1 MVESIHIQNLVA
13 EITPIQTCQNS
24 FKPLVPV
31 LIAALLLLA
40 ISLGS
45 DWYADK
51 VLLPR
56 YCGNVPETVRLLE
69 EVLTEERPAG
79 TSSRIPY
86 LIAAK
91 ITFLLP
97 QRSSEDIPAYLQR
110 VQLHFQRI
118 CR

>member
-1 MVESIHIQNLVA
+1 MQEA
-13 EITPIQTCQNS
+13 GYPKQTYQDS
-24 FKPLVPV
+24 FKPLVAI
-31 LIAALLLLA
+31 LIVVILLLA
-40 ISLGS
+40 ISLGG
-45 DWYADK
+45 DWYANK

-91 ITFLLP
+91 ITVLLP

-110 VQLHFQRI
+110 VQLHLQRT

>member
-1 MVESIHIQNLVA
+1 MQEVGH
-13 EITPIQTCQNS
+13 PKQTCRAS
-24 FKPLVPV
+24 FKPLVAI
-31 LIAALLLLA
+31 LIVMIVLLA

-69 EVLTEERPAG
+69 EVLTEARPAG
-79 TSSRIPY
+79 TRSRIPY

-91 ITFLLP
+91 ITVLLP

-110 VQLHFQRI
+110 VQLHLQRT
-118 CR
+118 CG

>member
-1 MVESIHIQNLVA
+1 MQ
-13 EITPIQTCQNS
+13 EIAHPKQTCRAS
-24 FKPLVPV
+24 FKPLVAV
-31 LIAALLLLA
+31 LIVTLMLLA

-45 DWYADK
+45 EWYADK

-56 YCGNVPETVRLLE
+56 YCGDIPETVRILE
-69 EVLTEERPAG
+69 EVLTKERPAG

-91 ITFLLP
+91 ITALLP
-97 QRSSEDIPAYLQR
+97 QRNSEDIPAYLQR
-110 VQLHFQRI
+110 VQLHLQRI